1 MRDMK
6 FWLSMAAFQ
15 LAFGLAIFFFT
26 RQYYLQPPA
35 ASAMPAAATF
45 DATKN
50 WLNEVSVASPAL
62 RQLPVSD
69 PSSMDDPFEL
79 SRRADEFFS
88 GKDYAAAAQYYE
100 RLLQIDPVNVDIYNN
115 LGLTLHYLGR
125 STEAVGKLGQGIAI
139 DPDNQRIWLTLGFV
153 NRQAGD
159 VEEARRALG
168 RAVELAAD
176 TQVGQSAASM
186 LESLPPPD

>member
-6 FWLSMAAFQ
+6 FWLSMGAFQ
-15 LAFGLAIFFFT
+15 LAFGLAVFFLT
-26 RQYYLQPPA
+26 RQYYLEAPVARTTPVD
-35 ASAMPAAATF
+35 ATL

-50 WLNEVSVASPAL
+50 WLDEVSVANPAT
-62 RQLPVSD
+62 RQLPVTD
-69 PSSMDDPFEL
+69 PSGIDDPFEL
-79 SRRADEFFS
+79 SRRADEYFS
-88 GKDYAAAAQYYE
+88 DKDYASAARYYE

-125 STEAVGKLGQGIAI
+125 STEAVAKLGQGIAI
-139 DPDNQRIWLTLGFV
+139 DPANQRIWLTLGFV
-153 NRQAGD
+153 NSQAGD
-159 VEEARRALG
+159 IEEARRALA